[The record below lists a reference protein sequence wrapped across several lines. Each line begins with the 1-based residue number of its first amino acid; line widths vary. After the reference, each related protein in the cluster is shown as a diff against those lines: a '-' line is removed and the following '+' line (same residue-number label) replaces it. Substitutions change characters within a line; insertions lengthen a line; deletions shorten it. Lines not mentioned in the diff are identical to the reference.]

1 MAQGSCRMG
10 TFCLMVRWA
19 ACGLLFCLLTS
30 CTSVPHVS
38 KNTEAGPAEIA
49 TPTKQTASAPELLA
63 PGQTFTGGWLTNKLD
78 ANGFPLP
85 GATQGFAALVAP
97 TALAVRG
104 TDLYVAD
111 SGTRK
116 LYRLDTVTQ
125 MMSIMPGIVGLPWT
139 QMQVGS
145 DLSLYVLDPMRL
157 TILHFSRGLQPLQS
171 LGDPTATISLN
182 GFVLDVPLGQI
193 VASDR
198 ISQRLVMFS
207 PIGGPAMLLD
217 SGINGEFRALGA
229 LATDGHTIYA
239 VDGAC
244 FCISA
249 LDEAGRGKER
259 IGQGVLAQPRALAAD
274 RYGHIFVADAGDRTL
289 KVLLQGKVIADYS
302 AQTLHLLEIS
312 ALAVD
317 EDVLYVADAGGS
329 KILSFRIQTSTGG
342 GNDR

>member
-1 MAQGSCRMG
+1 MAQGYFRMS
-10 TFCLMVRWA
+10 TFSLLGRLS
-19 ACGLLFCLLTS
+19 ACVLLFCALTA
-30 CTSVPHVS
+30 CTSLPHAP
-38 KNTEAGPAEIA
+38 KNTVAKSAEIT
-49 TPTKQTASAPELLA
+49 TPAKQSASAPELLA

-85 GATQGFAALVAP
+85 GPTQGFSALVSP

-125 MMSIMPGIVGLPWT
+125 TMSVMPGIVALPWT

-145 DLSLYVLDPMRL
+145 DHSLYVLDPMRL
-157 TILHFSRGLQPLQS
+157 TILHFSRGLQPLRS
-171 LGDPTATISLN
+171 LGDPAATISLS

-217 SGINGEFRALGA
+217 SGIKGEFRALGA

-289 KVLLQGKVIADYS
+289 KVFLQGKMIANYPV
-302 AQTLHLLEIS
+302 QTLRLIEIS

-317 EDVLYVADAGGS
+317 EDVLYVADSGGS
-329 KILSFRIQTSTGG
+329 KILSFRIQTSVGG
-342 GNDR
+342 QR